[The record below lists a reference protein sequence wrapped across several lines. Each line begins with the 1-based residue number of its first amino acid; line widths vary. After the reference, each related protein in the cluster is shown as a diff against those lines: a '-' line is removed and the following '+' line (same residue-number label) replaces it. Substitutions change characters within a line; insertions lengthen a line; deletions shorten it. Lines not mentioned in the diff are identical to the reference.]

1 MHPFEVL
8 LRPIVSEKSQMQSG
22 DGRATFEVAK
32 DANKAMI
39 KQAVELAFPQVKV
52 IAVNVMVMR
61 GKGRRMGMRVTKRP
75 DWKKAYVR
83 LKAGEKMVEY
93 TEPA

>member
-8 LRPIVSEKSQMQSG
+8 LRPIVSEKSQIQSG
-22 DGRATFEVAK
+22 ESRAIFEVAR

-52 IAVNVMVMR
+52 IAVNTMVMR
-61 GKGRRMGMRVTKRP
+61 GKSKRMGMRVTKRP
-75 DWKKAYVR
+75 DWKKAVVTLR
-83 LKAGEKMVEY
+83 PGDHIEFFEGV
-93 TEPA
+93 

>member
-52 IAVNVMVMR
+52 IAEKLPLVLPPHDGVV
-61 GKGRRMGMRVTKRP
+61 
-75 DWKKAYVR
+75 
-83 LKAGEKMVEY
+83 LKDRFRAALADVLPEKL
-93 TEPA
+93 